1 MSGTRSDV
9 RSDVRADARADEGV
23 GGILYGMWWDEN
35 SSGNYVSLPID
46 GESGMIFETTMQN
59 TASKVIG
66 ALSDANGG
74 TYFGYFLDGGS
85 GGTGAHDGNPA
96 YYVDGVLVASD
107 QDDLHDA
114 LSDGFPHAL
123 RVTGLNLSHADW
135 TQMILGGY
143 SASFI
148 PEGTFRDVVLRQSD
162 ETIVGSWSGYGNT
175 NADWLDK
182 GTGDVGMWF
191 DGVNDKVLFDGSP
204 FNTKTKGRI
213 TGSFQTSSSG
223 YHNIWSLTDETDT
236 GADVSVYLN
245 GGKFYL
251 TVRTAPGVNIIYAH
265 TDAATFADGAN
276 HTFDVQVDASG
287 NTIKVDGVTQAVT
300 YVAGNSSTVA
310 WADDVDDIDILSV
323 GIRQESTPDGV
334 FDGVVRD
341 LVLYDEDGTT
351 PLWSV
356 NGYGNTNA
364 DWTDKVGS
372 NDGTVSGSPSRAVST
387 ATGWREANDG
397 TVAGSP
403 SRAVSTD
410 GGTTWAEES

>member
-35 SSGNYVSLPID
+35 SPGNYVSLPID
-46 GESGMIFETTMQN
+46 GESGMIFEATMQN

-85 GGTGAHDGNPA
+85 GGTGAHAGTPA

-175 NADWLDK
+175 NADWLD
-182 GTGDVGMWF
+182 
-191 DGVNDKVLFDGSP
+191 L
-204 FNTKTKGRI
+204 
-213 TGSFQTSSSG
+213 
-223 YHNIWSLTDETDT
+223 
-236 GADVSVYLN
+236 
-245 GGKFYL
+245 
-251 TVRTAPGVNIIYAH
+251 
-265 TDAATFADGAN
+265 
-276 HTFDVQVDASG
+276 SG
-287 NTIKVDGVTQAVT
+287 N
-300 YVAGNSSTVA
+300 GN
-310 WADDVDDIDILSV
+310 
-323 GIRQESTPDGV
+323 
-334 FDGVVRD
+334 
-341 LVLYDEDGTT
+341 
-351 PLWSV
+351 
-356 NGYGNTNA
+356 N
-364 DWTDKVGS
+364 
-372 NDGTVSGSPSRAVST
+372 GTVSGSPSRAVST
-387 ATGWREANDG
+387 
-397 TVAGSP
+397 
-403 SRAVSTD
+403 D
-410 GGTTWAEES
+410 GGATWAEES

>member
-35 SSGNYVSLPID
+35 SPGNYVSLPID
-46 GESGMIFETTMQN
+46 GESGMIFEATMQN

-85 GGTGAHDGNPA
+85 GNTGAHAGTPA

-175 NADWLDK
+175 NADWLD
-182 GTGDVGMWF
+182 
-191 DGVNDKVLFDGSP
+191 L
-204 FNTKTKGRI
+204 
-213 TGSFQTSSSG
+213 
-223 YHNIWSLTDETDT
+223 
-236 GADVSVYLN
+236 
-245 GGKFYL
+245 
-251 TVRTAPGVNIIYAH
+251 
-265 TDAATFADGAN
+265 
-276 HTFDVQVDASG
+276 SG
-287 NTIKVDGVTQAVT
+287 N
-300 YVAGNSSTVA
+300 GN
-310 WADDVDDIDILSV
+310 
-323 GIRQESTPDGV
+323 
-334 FDGVVRD
+334 
-341 LVLYDEDGTT
+341 
-351 PLWSV
+351 
-356 NGYGNTNA
+356 N
-364 DWTDKVGS
+364 
-372 NDGTVSGSPSRAVST
+372 GTVSGSPSRAVST
-387 ATGWREANDG
+387 
-397 TVAGSP
+397 
-403 SRAVSTD
+403 D
-410 GGTTWAEES
+410 GGATWAEES